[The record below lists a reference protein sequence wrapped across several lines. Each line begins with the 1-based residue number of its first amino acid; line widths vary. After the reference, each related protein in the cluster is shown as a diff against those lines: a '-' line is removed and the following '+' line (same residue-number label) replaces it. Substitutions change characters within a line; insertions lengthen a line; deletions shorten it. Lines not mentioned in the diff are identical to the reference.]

1 MRSRLAPAAI
11 VAALALAAAG
21 CGSSDTSSTSS
32 VTGDQAA
39 AATGAAPASG
49 SQVVEQAKA
58 DLAQVTSNPPKIDVP
73 PLDKP
78 APTGK
83 TILWAGCPLPV
94 CVATGKGVEAAA
106 RSLGWKFRQVN
117 LGFTPQ
123 TVQSAW
129 NAIVQ
134 DPPDAIAAVG
144 ILPNSAIKKQLEALK
159 GVPYVGVTQQDPPD
173 DLMPAATAPPAQMQ
187 GDGQAMADWVLVDSD
202 GDPGEILYVWDPA
215 VSALVGAHDQFHAQM
230 QKLCPDCKVT
240 DLKVA
245 SADAGSKIPA
255 AITTQL
261 RRSPDIG
268 YVVFNL
274 GDYAA
279 GVPQAIKGASLSSKP
294 KLVTRAATTTN
305 MADIKNGDV
314 AAALT
319 SEVPESGWRAADL
332 AVRLM
337 NGQKLY
343 ADAPS
348 GERTF
353 LTQDNLPADIT
364 QQYTI
369 PGYEQAFEQAWG
381 K

>member
-1 MRSRLAPAAI
+1 MRSPLAPAAV
-11 VAALALAAAG
+11 VATLALAVAG
-21 CGSSDTSSTSS
+21 CGSSDSSSDTATSAGTAAASTSAT
-32 VTGDQAA
+32 TGSGSTVADQAR
-39 AATGAAPASG
+39 
-49 SQVVEQAKA
+49 A
-58 DLAQVTSNPPKIDVP
+58 DLAKVTSNPPKIDVP

-94 CVATGKGVEAAA
+94 CVATGKGVEDAAKA
-106 RSLGWKFRQVN
+106 LGWKFRQVN

-129 NAIVQ
+129 NAIIQ

-144 ILPNSAIKKQLEALK
+144 ILPNSAIKKQLEQLK
-159 GVPYVGVTQQDPPD
+159 GVPYIGVTQQDPPD
-173 DLMPAATAPPAQMQ
+173 ASMQAATAPPAQMQ
-187 GDGQAMADWVLVDSD
+187 GDGQAMADWVLSDSG

-215 VSALVGAHDQFHAQM
+215 VSALVGAHDQFHTQT

-255 AITTQL
+255 TITTQL
-261 RRSPDIG
+261 RRSPDIK

-279 GVPQAIKGASLSSKP
+279 GVPQAIKGASLASTP

-305 MADIKNGDV
+305 MADIKNGDL

-343 ADAPS
+343 DDAPS

-353 LTQDNLPADIT
+353 LTKDNLPADIT
-364 QQYTI
+364 KQYTI
-369 PGYEQAFEQAWG
+369 PGYQQAFEQAWG

>member
-1 MRSRLAPAAI
+1 MRSP
-11 VAALALAAAG
+11 LALAALGATVALVAAG
-21 CGSSDTSSTSS
+21 CGSSDSTSTTGASTSS
-32 VTGDQAA
+32 GS
-39 AATGAAPASG
+39 TGAASDPG
-49 SQVVEQAKA
+49 SQVVEQAQA

-73 PLDKP
+73 ALDKP

-94 CVATGKGVEAAA
+94 CVATGKGVEEAAKA
-106 RSLGWKFRQVN
+106 LGWKYRQVN

-129 NAIVQ
+129 NAILQ

-144 ILPNSAIKKQLEALK
+144 ILPNSAIKKQLDALK

-173 DLMPAATAPPAQMQ
+173 DQMQAATAPPAQMK
-187 GDGQAMADWVLVDSD
+187 GDGQAMADWVLVDSK
-202 GDPGEILYVWDPA
+202 GDPGDILYVWDPA

-255 AITTQL
+255 AVTTQL
-261 RRSPDIG
+261 RRSPDTG

-274 GDYAA
+274 GDLAA
-279 GVPQAIKGASLSSKP
+279 GVPQAIKGASLPSKP
-294 KLVTRAATTTN
+294 KIITRAATTTN

-314 AAALT
+314 VAALT

-343 ADAPS
+343 AAAPS

-364 QQYTI
+364 KQYTI
-369 PGYEQAFEQAWG
+369 PDYQQAFEQAWG

>member
-1 MRSRLAPAAI
+1 LALVALGAT
-11 VAALALAAAG
+11 AALVAAG
-21 CGSSDTSSTSS
+21 CGSSDSSSSSSTAGGS
-32 VTGDQAA
+32 TA
-39 AATGAAPASG
+39 AATSAASDSGAKI
-49 SQVVEQAKA
+49 VEQARA
-58 DLAQVTSNPPKIDVP
+58 DLAQVTSDPPEIDVP

-83 TILWAGCPLPV
+83 TVLWAGCPLPV
-94 CVATGKGVEAAA
+94 CVATGKGVEEAAQA
-106 RSLGWKFRQVN
+106 LGWKFRQVN

-159 GVPYVGVTQQDPPD
+159 GIPYVGVTQQDPPD
-173 DLMPAATAPPAQMQ
+173 DLMPAATAPPAQME

-215 VSALVGAHDQFHAQM
+215 VSALVGARDGFHAQM
-230 QKLCPDCKVT
+230 QKLCPDCKIT

-261 RRSPDIG
+261 RRSPDIE

-274 GDYAA
+274 GDLAA
-279 GVPQAIKGASLSSKP
+279 GVPQAIKGASLPSTP
-294 KLVTRAATTTN
+294 KIVTRAATTTN
-305 MADIKNGDV
+305 MADIENGDL

-332 AVRLM
+332 LVRLM
-337 NGQKLY
+337 NGQELY
-343 ADAPS
+343 DDAPS

-364 QQYTI
+364 KQYTI
-369 PGYEQAFEQAWG
+369 PDYQQAFEQAGG

>member
-1 MRSRLAPAAI
+1 MRGPLAPAAI
-11 VAALALAAAG
+11 VATLALAAVG
-21 CGSSDTSSTSS
+21 CGSSDSGSSSTGNS
-32 VTGDQAA
+32 AA
-39 AATGAAPASG
+39 ASTGVTSDSG
-49 SQVVEQAKA
+49 SKVAAQARA
-58 DLAQVTSNPPKIDVP
+58 DLAKVTNNPPKIDVP

-106 RSLGWKFRQVN
+106 RALGWKYRQVN

-129 NAIVQ
+129 NAIIQ
-134 DPPDAIAAVG
+134 NPPDAIAAVG
-144 ILPNSAIKKQLEALK
+144 ILPNSAIKRQLDALK
-159 GVPYVGVTQQDPPD
+159 GVAYVGVTQKDPPD
-173 DLMPAATAPPAQMQ
+173 DHMKAATAPPAQME

-202 GDPGEILYVWDPA
+202 GDPGQILYVWDPA
-215 VSALVGAHDQFHAQM
+215 VSALVGAHDAFHAQL
-230 QKLCPDCKVT
+230 QKLCPDCKAT

-245 SADAGSKIPA
+245 SADSGSKIPA

-261 RRSPDIG
+261 RRAPDTK

-274 GDYAA
+274 GDLAA
-279 GVPQAIKGASLSSKP
+279 GVPQAIKGASLPSTP

-305 MADIKNGDV
+305 MADIKNGDL

-319 SEVPESGWRAADL
+319 SEVPESGWRATDL
-332 AVRLM
+332 AVRLI

-353 LTQDNLPADIT
+353 LTKDNLPADIT
-364 QQYTI
+364 KQYTI
-369 PGYEQAFEQAWG
+369 PGYEQSFEQAWG